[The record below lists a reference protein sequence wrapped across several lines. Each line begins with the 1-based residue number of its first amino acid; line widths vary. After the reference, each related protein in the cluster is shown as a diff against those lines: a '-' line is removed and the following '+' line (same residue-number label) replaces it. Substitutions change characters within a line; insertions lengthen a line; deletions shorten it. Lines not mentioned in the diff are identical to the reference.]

1 MSSAGQTSSQPA
13 AAAAAAL
20 PTSESQA
27 NKLAKVAKKRAARA
41 CINCRTRKV
50 RCDCV
55 ETYPGPCNN
64 CAHEGVECVVVET
77 RRKKRQPASVPA
89 TATLTGRILGAEA
102 QVRAI
107 AGNAPIINAA
117 RPLHGSIYHN
127 PSSLP
132 NGRFNA
138 PIMPR
143 YVPRGISL
151 QPTTAPNT
159 VDIDLPGFIKPL
171 PAKLKPCD
179 RTYLRDSGAVTL
191 PPPFFQRAC
200 LKLYVEYVHPYMP
213 MMDIYS
219 FLDAINDNGRNG
231 NTVSLLLFQA
241 VMFAGITFVDE
252 EMMLR
257 AGYVDRRKT
266 RALFFERVKKLYQVE
281 CEDNDMALIQSLLLM
296 TYYYESPQD
305 RMDTWH
311 WIGVAISLAQ
321 NLGLHRNPDAL
332 PMSPQQKAL
341 HKRVWWSCYM
351 RDRLIALGMRRPTRI
366 KDEDFNVPLLEESDF
381 AIRTLSEDNNLLGP
395 ECTLVRDV
403 ETQRELAFMC
413 MEKAKLC
420 LIISKMLKLQ
430 YSVLREGPPN
440 VGSDGMLLPKK
451 DTSTEEVQ
459 SVDGMLEAW
468 LQNLPQCCHWVHL
481 GVEEIPAGVR
491 TLAVQRNL
499 LHMVFY
505 TAMSALHRPLFLNL
519 NSGQQSSTPQHQQNF
534 TQQRVREC
542 ADRVVE
548 MVAGLRQHGLVQ
560 YLSTVGVTVILPA
573 MIIKLFDMNNPNLV
587 VGQRAYQDFTE
598 CMEAMHTLKTIYAA
612 AEYAV
617 RFMQQAFDKT
627 RHTALAM
634 ATAAQVAAGNQ
645 SQQHAYFT
653 QHVHS
658 RQQLQR
664 TLAPGL
670 DIPLTIPENPSTPP
684 PETLATYLNSSSQP
698 NVFHTTHVSPGFG
711 GSDYSMMDDQ
721 QTPPGTDEDSGT
733 QGESPSSSS
742 DQDVFGYESMDY
754 LPTTEN
760 QGDVEFEQW
769 ITFNAEGVGNS
780 GGEILDLN
788 TSTGGFNFNQGMWE
802 QQSAV

>member
-1 MSSAGQTSSQPA
+1 
-13 AAAAAAL
+13 
-20 PTSESQA
+20 
-27 NKLAKVAKKRAARA
+27 
-41 CINCRTRKV
+41 
-50 RCDCV
+50 
-55 ETYPGPCNN
+55 
-64 CAHEGVECVVVET
+64 
-77 RRKKRQPASVPA
+77 
-89 TATLTGRILGAEA
+89 
-102 QVRAI
+102 
-107 AGNAPIINAA
+107 
-117 RPLHGSIYHN
+117 
-127 PSSLP
+127 
-132 NGRFNA
+132 
-138 PIMPR
+138 MPR
-143 YVPRGISL
+143 YVPRGINI
-151 QPTTAPNT
+151 QQTPAPAT
-159 VDIDLPGFIKPL
+159 VDIDLPPFIKPL

-179 RTYLRDSGAVTL
+179 RVYLRDSGAVTL

-200 LKLYVEYVHPYMP
+200 LKVYVEYVHPYMP
-213 MMDIYS
+213 MMDVYS
-219 FLDAINDNGRNG
+219 FLDAINDNGKDG

-257 AGYVDRRKT
+257 AGFVDRRKT

-332 PMSPQQKAL
+332 PMSPQNKAL

-381 AIRTLSEDNNLLGP
+381 VIRSLSDDNNLLGP
-395 ECTLVRDV
+395 ECTLLRDLDS
-403 ETQRELAFMC
+403 QRELALMC
-413 MEKAKLC
+413 IQKAKLC
-420 LIISKMLKLQ
+420 LIVSKMLKLQ
-430 YSVLREGPPN
+430 YSVLQEGALPTP
-440 VGSDGMLLPKK
+440 GTDSMLIPKK
-451 DTSTEEVQ
+451 DTSAQEVQ
-459 SVDGMLEAW
+459 LVDGLLESW
-468 LQNLPQCCHWVHL
+468 LQNLPQSCHYVPL
-481 GVEEIPAGVR
+481 GTEEMPVGLG
-491 TLAVQRNL
+491 TLAVQRSL

-519 NSGQQSSTPQHQQNF
+519 NSGQQSSTPQQQQNF
-534 TQQRVREC
+534 TQRRVREC

-548 MVAGLRQHGLVQ
+548 MVAGLRQHGMVQ

-587 VGQRAYQDFTE
+587 VGQRAYEDFTE

-627 RHTALAM
+627 RHGALAM
-634 ATAAQVAAGNQ
+634 AAAAQVSVG
-645 SQQHAYFT
+645 SHLHQHAYIS
-653 QHVHS
+653 QHQHS

-670 DIPLTIPENPSTPP
+670 DIPSNMPENPSTPP
-684 PETLATYLNSSSQP
+684 PENISPFLGSSVQP
-698 NVFHTTHVSPGFG
+698 NVFHAAHMSPGFG
-711 GSDYSMMDDQ
+711 GSDYSMVDDQ

-742 DQDVFGYESMDY
+742 DQDMFGYDSVDY
-754 LPTTEN
+754 MPTGEI
-760 QGDVEFEQW
+760 QGDVEFDQW

-788 TSTGGFNFNQGMWE
+788 TSAGGFGFGNQGMWE
-802 QQSAV
+802 QPAV

>member
-1 MSSAGQTSSQPA
+1 
-13 AAAAAAL
+13 
-20 PTSESQA
+20 
-27 NKLAKVAKKRAARA
+27 
-41 CINCRTRKV
+41 
-50 RCDCV
+50 
-55 ETYPGPCNN
+55 
-64 CAHEGVECVVVET
+64 
-77 RRKKRQPASVPA
+77 
-89 TATLTGRILGAEA
+89 
-102 QVRAI
+102 
-107 AGNAPIINAA
+107 
-117 RPLHGSIYHN
+117 
-127 PSSLP
+127 
-132 NGRFNA
+132 
-138 PIMPR
+138 
-143 YVPRGISL
+143 
-151 QPTTAPNT
+151 
-159 VDIDLPGFIKPL
+159 
-171 PAKLKPCD
+171 
-179 RTYLRDSGAVTL
+179 
-191 PPPFFQRAC
+191 
-200 LKLYVEYVHPYMP
+200 
-213 MMDIYS
+213 
-219 FLDAINDNGRNG
+219 
-231 NTVSLLLFQA
+231 
-241 VMFAGITFVDE
+241 
-252 EMMLR
+252 
-257 AGYVDRRKT
+257 
-266 RALFFERVKKLYQVE
+266 
-281 CEDNDMALIQSLLLM
+281 
-296 TYYYESPQD
+296 
-305 RMDTWH
+305 
-311 WIGVAISLAQ
+311 
-321 NLGLHRNPDAL
+321 
-332 PMSPQQKAL
+332 
-341 HKRVWWSCYM
+341 M

-381 AIRTLSEDNNLLGP
+381 AIRTLSEDNLLLGP

-403 ETQRELAFMC
+403 ESQRKLAFMC

-430 YSVLREGPPN
+430 YSVLREGAPPT

-459 SVDGMLEAW
+459 SVDGLLEAW
-468 LQNLPQCCHWVHL
+468 LQNLPRCCHYESL
-481 GVEEIPAGVR
+481 GVEEIPAGVK

-519 NSGQQSSTPQHQQNF
+519 NSGQQSSTPQQQQNF

-548 MVAGLRQHGLVQ
+548 MVAGLRQHGLIQ

-573 MIIKLFDMNNPNLV
+573 MIIKLFDMNNPNLI

-634 ATAAQVAAGNQ
+634 ATAAQVAVGSQ
-645 SQQHAYFT
+645 LQQHAYIT

-670 DIPLTIPENPSTPP
+670 DIPSTIPENPSTPP
-684 PETLATYLNSSSQP
+684 PETIPTFLNSSSQT
-698 NVFHTTHVSPGFG
+698 NIFQTTHVSPGFG
-711 GSDYSMMDDQ
+711 GSEYSMVDDQ

-742 DQDVFGYESMDY
+742 DQDVFGYDPMDY

-760 QGDVEFEQW
+760 QADVEFEQW

-788 TSTGGFNFNQGMWE
+788 TSAGGFNFGNQGMWE